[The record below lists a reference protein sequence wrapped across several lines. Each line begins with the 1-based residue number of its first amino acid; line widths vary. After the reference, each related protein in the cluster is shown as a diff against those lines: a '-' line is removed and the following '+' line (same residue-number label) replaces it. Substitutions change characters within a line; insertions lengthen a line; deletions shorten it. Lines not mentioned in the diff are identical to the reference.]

1 MFAQRFIILLCIIAS
16 AFGIL
21 LSLLAGD
28 VRITI
33 RLHGVMGM
41 HTGRQIAGLRAAGEY
56 RNLKL
61 LMKPRSSKV
70 HVR

>member
-1 MFAQRFIILLCIIAS
+1 MFARRFTILLCIIAS

-21 LSLLAGD
+21 LFLLAGD

-41 HTGRQIAGLRAAGEY
+41 HIGRQIAGLRAAGHY
-56 RNLKL
+56 RGLNS
-61 LMKPRSSKV
+61 LMKPHSSKV
-70 HVR
+70 PVR